1 MPTTTLKNWAHAL
14 VNRRIGVM
22 VLLGFASGL
31 PVVLTDTVMQAW
43 LTEAGVDLETI
54 GLFSLVGLPY
64 VLKMF
69 WAPLL
74 DRYALPWLG
83 RRRGW
88 MLLLQLI
95 LVGLIASIGLVPPD
109 KAPWALAAAAL
120 LLSFISASQDIVLD
134 AYRTDVLPPRE
145 RGFGAAVWVS
155 AWRFAAYLGFAVT
168 LIVAGLTNWTTAWFV
183 MAGLMAIGLIG
194 TLWGPEPKDPGLPPP
209 TLFKAIVEPF
219 KEFLTRRNA
228 IALLVMIV
236 LYKFGDA
243 FAGKLT
249 IAFLLRGMEYTQIEI
264 GAYYKVVALA
274 ATFGGALLGGVLMA
288 RWRLFTSLMAF
299 GVLQAVT
306 NLLFMFMATQE
317 KSIEL
322 LVTVIAM
329 ENLAG
334 GMGTAAFVAFVMALC
349 HHNYTATQFA
359 LLTAL
364 ASLGRVLVGPVAGYI
379 AADTGWV
386 VFFFITTL
394 AAIPG
399 LLLLWWLRRP
409 VYALDENGS
418 TSPG

>member
-1 MPTTTLKNWAHAL
+1 MPTETIKNWAHSL
-14 VNRRIGVM
+14 FNQRIAVM

-31 PVVLTDTVMQAW
+31 PVALTDTVMQAW
-43 LTEAGVDLETI
+43 LTDVGVDLETI

-64 VLKMF
+64 VLKML
-69 WAPLL
+69 WAPIL
-74 DRYALPWLG
+74 DRYAMPWLG

-95 LVGLIASIGLVPPD
+95 LIGMIASIGLISPEE
-109 KAPWALAAAAL
+109 APIALAIAAL
-120 LLSFISASQDIVLD
+120 LISFMSASQDIVLD
-134 AYRTDVLPPRE
+134 AYRTDVLPARE

-155 AWRFAAYLGFAVT
+155 AWRFAAYLGFTVT
-168 LIVAGLTNWTTAWFV
+168 LIVADIANWTTAWFV
-183 MAGLMAIGLIG
+183 MAALMAIGLIG
-194 TLWGPEPKDPGLPPP
+194 TFWGPEPADPGKPPA
-209 TLFKAIVEPF
+209 TLFMAVVEPF

-228 IALLVMIV
+228 IALLVLIV

-249 IAFLLRGMEYTQIEI
+249 IAFLLRGMEYTKIEI

-274 ATFGGALLGGVLMA
+274 ATFGGALLGGILMA

-299 GVLQAVT
+299 GVLQAIT
-306 NLLFMFMATQE
+306 NMLFMFMATQD
-317 KSIEL
+317 KSVEL

-359 LLTAL
+359 LLTAV
-364 ASLGRVLVGPVAGYI
+364 ASLGRVLIGPVAGI
-379 AADTGWV
+379 VAADMGWV
-386 VFFFITTL
+386 WFFLITTL
-394 AAIPG
+394 AALPG
-399 LLLLWWLRRP
+399 LILLWWLRES
-409 VYALDENGS
+409 VYGIDQNGDS
-418 TSPG
+418 

>member
-1 MPTTTLKNWAHAL
+1 MPTTTIKIWMHSLF
-14 VNRRIGVM
+14 NRRIAVM
-22 VLLGFASGL
+22 AMLGFASGL
-31 PVVLTDTVMQAW
+31 PVALTDTVMQAW
-43 LTEAGVDLETI
+43 LSKSNVSLETI

-88 MLLLQLI
+88 MLVLQII
-95 LVGLIASIGLVPPD
+95 LVGLIASMGFVSPD
-109 KAPWALAAAAL
+109 KALWVLAAAAL

-134 AYRTDVLPPRE
+134 AYRTDVLPARE
-145 RGFGAAVWVS
+145 RGFGSAVWVS
-155 AWRFAAYLGFAVT
+155 AWRFSGYAGLTVA
-168 LIVAGLTNWTTAWFV
+168 LIVASIVDWTTAWLV
-183 MAGLMAIGLIG
+183 MAGFMAVGLLG
-194 TLWGPEPKDPGLPPP
+194 TLWGPEPADPGTPPA
-209 TLFKAIVEPF
+209 TLFKAVVEPF
-219 KEFLTRRNA
+219 REYLTRRNA

-249 IAFLLRGMEYTQIEI
+249 IAFLIRGMEYTTIEI
-264 GAYYKVVALA
+264 AAYYKVVALF
-274 ATFGGALLGGVLMA
+274 ATFGGALLGGILMV
-288 RWRLFTSLMAF
+288 RWRLFTSLMVF
-299 GVLQAVT
+299 GILQAVT

-317 KSIEL
+317 KSVEL

-364 ASLGRVLVGPVAGYI
+364 ASLGRVFVGPVAGVI
-379 AADTGWV
+379 AASSGWV
-386 VFFFITTL
+386 VFFFVTTL
-394 AAIPG
+394 AALPG
-399 LLLLWWLRRP
+399 LILLWWLRGSIRE
-409 VYALDENGS
+409 LDINGK
-418 TSPG
+418 T

>member
-1 MPTTTLKNWAHAL
+1 MPTTTLKNWLDSLFNH
-14 VNRRIGVM
+14 RIAVM
-22 VLLGFASGL
+22 AVLGFASGL

-43 LTEAGVDLETI
+43 LTQSGVNLETI
-54 GLFSLVGLPY
+54 GWFSLVGLPY

-74 DRYALPWLG
+74 DRYTLPWLG

-95 LVGLIASIGLVPPD
+95 LVALIACMGFISPT

-120 LLSFISASQDIVLD
+120 LISFVSASQDIVLD

-155 AWRFAAYLGFAVT
+155 AWRFAGYVGFAGT
-168 LIVAGLTNWTTAWFV
+168 LIISGIADWATAWLV
-183 MAGLMAIGLIG
+183 MAAFMAVGLLG
-194 TLWGPEPKDPGLPPP
+194 TLWGPEPTDPGTPPP
-209 TLFKAIVEPF
+209 TLLRAVVEPF
-219 KEFLTRRNA
+219 REYLTRRNA

-249 IAFLLRGMEYTQIEI
+249 IAFLIRGMGYTTIEI
-264 GAYYKVVALA
+264 GSYYKVVALL
-274 ATFGGALLGGVLMA
+274 ATFGGALLGGILMA
-288 RWRLFTSLMAF
+288 RWRLYTALLVF
-299 GVLQAVT
+299 GILQAVT

-322 LVTVIAM
+322 LVAVIAM

-364 ASLGRVLVGPVAGYI
+364 ASLGRVFVGPVAGVL
-379 AADTGWV
+379 AASSGWA
-386 VFFFITTL
+386 VFFLVTTL
-394 AAIPG
+394 AALPG
-399 LLLLWWLRRP
+399 LLLLWGLR
-409 VYALDENGS
+409 ASILELDRNGN
-418 TSPG
+418 T